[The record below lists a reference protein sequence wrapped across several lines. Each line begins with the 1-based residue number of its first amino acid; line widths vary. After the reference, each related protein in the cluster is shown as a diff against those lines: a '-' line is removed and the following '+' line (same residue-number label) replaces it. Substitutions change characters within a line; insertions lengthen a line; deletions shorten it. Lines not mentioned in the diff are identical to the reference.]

1 MEQKRIAIIQN
12 HSPYDRQAYLLG
24 EVKQELEQI
33 GYVTDL
39 LNYDYYND
47 EGDFTD
53 FLVEKIEKPD
63 YDLVITMDLTG
74 FERRLL
80 EDETFYNQLYCPMVN
95 IISKDAWYFSQY
107 LGQRLNFNM
116 FFYAMQESNV
126 RYVKKMFPNFPN
138 IDEISGKG
146 SFVSDG
152 KPFEQREIDVYFP
165 TTYESCE
172 EIMNTIL
179 QMPEII
185 QKMELYLIN
194 EMLKKNATN
203 LYDEIILYFEKI
215 KFSYSTEEFVDVIN
229 ELQIV
234 QKYIKMYYV
243 EKCVNTMAQ
252 CGIQVTV
259 SGQGWKNFIQK
270 EGTKIKVL
278 GENGL
283 SYKETL
289 STMGNS
295 KIVFSTQQHKGK
307 SVHERVSNA
316 ILNGAIAFTDTFPIE
331 HKDQKG
337 VVPYDIHQ
345 IEKLPD
351 LILKTLEEGYGKEE
365 INRKDDYFSSAVAK
379 IVESCFS

>member
-24 EVKQELEQI
+24 EVKQELDRI
-33 GYVTDL
+33 GYATDL
-39 LNYDYYND
+39 LDYDYYND
-47 EGDFTD
+47 KGDFTD

-63 YDLVITMDLTG
+63 YDLVITVDLTG

-107 LGQRLNFNM
+107 LGQRLNFTM
-116 FFYAMQESNV
+116 FFYAMQESSV
-126 RYVKKMFPNFPN
+126 RYIKKMFPNFPN

-146 SFVSDG
+146 SFVSGG
-152 KPFEQREIDVYFP
+152 KPFDQREIDVYFP
-165 TTYESCE
+165 TSYENAE
-172 EIMNTIL
+172 GIKNTIL

-203 LYDEIILYFEKI
+203 LYDEIVLYFEKI
-215 KFSYSTEEFVDVIN
+215 KFSYSSEEFVDIIN

-234 QKYIKMYYV
+234 QRYIKMYYV

-252 CGIQVTV
+252 CGIPVTV
-259 SGQGWKNFIQK
+259 SGKGWKNFVQK
-270 EGTKIKVL
+270 EGTKIQIL
-278 GENGL
+278 GEDGL
-283 SYKETL
+283 SYEETL
-289 STMGNS
+289 RTMGNS